1 MKKARFLVLV
11 LVLVMAL
18 NVAGCSSE
26 PAASGGVTRN
36 LMTGFVA
43 NALESAVDLESES
56 QPMTDFAVN
65 LFKECYDGN
74 TLVSPLS
81 VFLALSMT
89 ANGAEDET
97 LSQMEEALGLSKAEL
112 NLLLKAYADM
122 LTKDDDTLD
131 IANSLW
137 FTSDERFSVN
147 DSFLQTNA
155 DYYGADVFCA
165 PFDNTTR
172 DDINNWVKDK
182 TDGVIPKII
191 DKIPNNAVMY
201 LVNALAFEAQWQD
214 EYREQQVRD
223 GVFQL
228 ENGESRNAEFMHSTE
243 GQYLEGEDCT
253 GFIKYYKDYKYA
265 FAALL
270 PDEDL
275 KIKDFVSGLDS
286 EKISGI
292 LKNPKDC
299 EVRAALPKFDTEFSA
314 ELSKSLKAVGIKRAF
329 DEDRAQ
335 FESLGTSSAG
345 NIYMDKV
352 FHKTYISVAE
362 KGTKAGAAT
371 AVQMADKA
379 AMPLEEP
386 KTVRLDRPFLY
397 MIIDTQTKTPI
408 FIGTLTS
415 MK

>member
-1 MKKARFLVLV
+1 MKRARFLL
-11 LVLVMAL
+11 LILAIVMIFNA
-18 NVAGCSSE
+18 VGCSKE

-43 NALESAVDLESES
+43 NALESSVDLETEAT
-56 QPMTDFAVN
+56 PMTDFAVN

-81 VFLALSMT
+81 VILALAMT

-97 LSQMEEALGLSKAEL
+97 LLQMEQALGMEKSEL
-112 NLLLKAYADM
+112 NLMLKAYRDM
-122 LTKDDDTLD
+122 LTKDDDAID
-131 IANSLW
+131 VANSVW

-155 DYYGADVFCA
+155 DYYGADVFSA
-165 PFDNTTR
+165 PFDNTTL

-201 LVNALAFEAQWQD
+201 LVNALAFDAQWQD

-223 GVFQL
+223 GRFFL
-228 ENGESRNAEFMHSTE
+228 ENGEDQNAEFMHSTE
-243 GQYLEGEDCT
+243 GQYLENEDCT

-275 KIKDFVSGLDS
+275 KIKDFVSSLDG
-286 EKISGI
+286 EKLSGI

-299 EVRAALPKFDTEFSA
+299 EVRAALPKFETEFGA
-314 ELSKSLKAVGIKRAF
+314 ELSKSLKALGIKRAF

-335 FESLGTSSAG
+335 FELLGTSSAG

-352 FHKTYISVAE
+352 FHKTFISVAE

-371 AVQMADKA
+371 VVEMADKSA
-379 AMPLEEP
+379 IPLEEP

-408 FIGTLTS
+408 FIGTLSS
-415 MK
+415 MQ